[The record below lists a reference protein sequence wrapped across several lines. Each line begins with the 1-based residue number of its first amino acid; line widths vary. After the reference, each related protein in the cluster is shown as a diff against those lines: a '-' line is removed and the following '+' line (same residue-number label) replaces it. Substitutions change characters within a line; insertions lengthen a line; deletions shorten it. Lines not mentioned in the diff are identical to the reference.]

1 MNDDI
6 LPEVKPPSSSGLG
19 RHPFKVKV
27 AGSNPAG
34 GTMNRTPALY
44 RVGVRFLSEAYL
56 YHAMGKD
63 AVSIIEIFLQ
73 KWYSK

>member
-1 MNDDI
+1 MSLASSEFVLKLSANDDI

-34 GTMNRTPALY
+34 GTTK
-44 RVGVRFLSEAYL
+44 RFLHNMCRNLLMLFKYDIL
-56 YHAMGKD
+56 C
-63 AVSIIEIFLQ
+63 
-73 KWYSK
+73 